1 MLVMLLKLIKN
12 DVILDSQRISDWF
25 YIVFWRID
33 ENRLQNDCFY
43 IVFWSIGK
51 VMVDFMVC
59 FGSTDPS

>member
-1 MLVMLLKLIKN
+1 MLIYVKFNEKH
-12 DVILDSQRISDWF
+12 WF
-25 YIVFWRID
+25 YAVFWRIA

-43 IVFWSIGK
+43 IVFWSNGK